1 VASVVMSE
9 RRARRESAPARHV
22 DLLLMGSVLATCAIG
37 LAMIYSA
44 SHARLEKQGLD
55 PLYFVK
61 RQAVFMIIGVAV
73 MGAVMAVDYRKI
85 RDFAPIAYGALV
97 FVLAAVVSPL
107 GTRSKGT
114 QGWFQLPGG
123 LQLQPSEFSKF
134 LLIIG
139 LAGFLYQHRGE
150 LDAYRL
156 AIACFIVGLPLA
168 LVMMQPDLGTAMVIA
183 IMSIAMLTVAGV
195 RGRHM
200 LVLVLI
206 GITAVIGIWHFDVL
220 KQYQVDRLTTF
231 LNAGKDT
238 QGAAYNQDQ
247 GRTAIANGGLLGQG
261 YLSGSQTEGGFVP
274 EQHTDFIFTAVGEEL
289 GFVGSALLLALF
301 ALMIWRI
308 WRTGAIAR
316 DLFGTLVCVGVV
328 AMFAFQIF
336 ESIGMTMAIMPITGI
351 PLPFMSYGG
360 SSVITCFACIGLV
373 ANVHMRRFS

>member
-1 VASVVMSE
+1 
-9 RRARRESAPARHV
+9 
-22 DLLLMGSVLATCAIG
+22 
-37 LAMIYSA
+37 
-44 SHARLEKQGLD
+44 
-55 PLYFVK
+55 
-61 RQAVFMIIGVAV
+61 
-73 MGAVMAVDYRKI
+73 
-85 RDFAPIAYGALV
+85 
-97 FVLAAVVSPL
+97 
-107 GTRSKGT
+107 
-114 QGWFQLPGG
+114 
-123 LQLQPSEFSKF
+123 
-134 LLIIG
+134 
-139 LAGFLYQHRGE
+139 
-150 LDAYRL
+150 
-156 AIACFIVGLPLA
+156 
-168 LVMMQPDLGTAMVIA
+168 
-183 IMSIAMLTVAGV
+183 
-195 RGRHM
+195 
-200 LVLVLI
+200 
-206 GITAVIGIWHFDVL
+206 VIGIWHFDVL